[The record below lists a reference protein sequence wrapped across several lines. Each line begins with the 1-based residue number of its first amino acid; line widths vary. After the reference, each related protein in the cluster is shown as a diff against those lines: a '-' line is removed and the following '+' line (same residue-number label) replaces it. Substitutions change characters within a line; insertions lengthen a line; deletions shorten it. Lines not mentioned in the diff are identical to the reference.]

1 MRPLVYVLVL
11 VFSGQVI
18 AGPITGTIASR
29 QQPVSTSIRDGH
41 FWQLQTP
48 LSPVEESPT
57 IVLLEGDA
65 AGQSEIIPQTF
76 TIEGYGFEPKFAIVT
91 AGSTIKLKNL
101 DEHMYS
107 CWATGANEFQFND
120 VAAGA
125 TVEQKLSS
133 PGAMEIHCLR
143 YPFMRLN
150 LLVIGKAVFT
160 TADARGNFAFKHV
173 PAGDYQATIYSNGSF
188 CCGTAVKVQAQPM
201 QLSLSPQT
209 KPQPIAPT
217 TPQSAAPTQPPVNQA
232 RVEPMKPAPLNP
244 VPSQVEQ
251 RKPEPGKLGPGKS
264 EVGTPEAKPAPPKPE
279 PVKTAPVKQATAVGT
294 QPAKA
299 VEPATPAL
307 APAPKDKSPVKVI
320 PEKKPKKAGGEA
332 GDSLFKNVEPE
343 IEVEE

>member
-18 AGPITGTIASR
+18 AGPITGTISSIPQR
-29 QQPVSTSIRDGH
+29 TSTHIPNDH

-48 LSPVEESPT
+48 LLTGEGHPT

-65 AGQSEIIPQTF
+65 AGQSQLTPQTF
-76 TIEGYGFEPKFAIVT
+76 TIEGYGFEPNFAVVP

-101 DEHMYS
+101 DGRLYS

-133 PGAMEIHCLR
+133 PGAMEIRCLR

-160 TADARGNFAFKHV
+160 TADARGNFAFKNV
-173 PAGDYQATIYSNGSF
+173 PAGDYQATVYSSGSF

-201 QLSLSPQT
+201 QLSLSPPA

-217 TPQSAAPTQPPVNQA
+217 TSQSAAPTPPPVNQA

-244 VPSQVEQ
+244 VPSPAEQ

-264 EVGTPEAKPAPPKPE
+264 EVGTPESKPVPQKPE

-299 VEPATPAL
+299 VEPVTPS
-307 APAPKDKSPVKVI
+307 PAPKDKGPVKAT
-320 PEKKPKKAGGEA
+320 PEKKPKKAGGET
-332 GDSLFKNVEPE
+332 GESLFKNVEPE